1 MNFPEAVRH
10 VLDIEGGYVFNK
22 KDPGGETN
30 FGISKRS
37 YPGLDIKNLTV
48 DLATEIYLRDFWLPI
63 KADLLPL
70 KVRYCLFDCA
80 VNQGVGRAVKILQTA
95 LNVKVDGV
103 LGVKT
108 LAAANA
114 VNENKLLEDIVM
126 ARFKHYISLDDKE
139 KQDDPWDEFGKGWV
153 KRLLIVTLVSGR

>member
-30 FGISKRS
+30 LGISKRS

-63 KADLLPL
+63 KADLLPF

-80 VNQGVGRAVKILQTA
+80 VNQGVGRAVKILQAA

-108 LAAANA
+108 LSAANA
-114 VNENKLLEDIVM
+114 MNESDLLQAIVL
-126 ARFKHYISLDDKE
+126 ARFKHYASLDT
-139 KQDDPWDEFGKGWV
+139 WNEFGKGWM
-153 KRLLIVTLVSGR
+153 KRLLIVTLLSGR